1 MLLANKLS
9 LERTIRGWTQ
19 KRVVSELRP
28 CILISEKRIG
38 QLEQGRAVP
47 SLQEFSAFVKLYDLT
62 SDELLNPIFA
72 DQAKIETLNK
82 YLSHHLIVQGNWS
95 FYQKYQVI
103 NRQKWIAIPKYDLI
117 IRLYDQYLK
126 NSANDLLDVASFF
139 KNVQFWFD
147 TFEEKTGLAC
157 CHDPAASTVESND
170 PRDPLPL
177 EKVNNEAES
186 LVADIDMFLE
196 LYREIHLSALPLA
209 KRIILARTKQGFTL
223 QSLAEQM
230 NVTPRTIQ
238 NWETGESIPK
248 LTDCRRLASKLRC
261 SLDYFFLGTNSKVIR
276 TAFVRSPAY
285 NVYQVLN
292 DSPELLNNMA
302 IIDRESYIIFPKKA
316 LKEMM
321 RILFFVLKK
330 KDHLTQV
337 ELTQTLET
345 TRQFILQWYRLN
357 QLCRKLASHPS
368 FYWLFDLERCFS
380 TTAFQSID
388 DTLYPSK
395 SAVLLRD
402 TLLNQITINH
412 SLSDQVILANNCD
425 FSNFISTVT
434 SDFKRNGELMTPLD
448 RYH

>member
-1 MLLANKLS
+1 MHLHK
-9 LERTIRGWTQ
+9 
-19 KRVVSELRP
+19 
-28 CILISEKRIG
+28 
-38 QLEQGRAVP
+38 
-47 SLQEFSAFVKLYDLT
+47 
-62 SDELLNPIFA
+62 IFYA
-72 DQAKIETLNK
+72 
-82 YLSHHLIVQGNWS
+82 
-95 FYQKYQVI
+95 
-103 NRQKWIAIPKYDLI
+103 
-117 IRLYDQYLK
+117 
-126 NSANDLLDVASFF
+126 
-139 KNVQFWFD
+139 
-147 TFEEKTGLAC
+147 
-157 CHDPAASTVESND
+157 
-170 PRDPLPL
+170 
-177 EKVNNEAES
+177 
-186 LVADIDMFLE
+186 
-196 LYREIHLSALPLA
+196 
-209 KRIILARTKQGFTL
+209 
-223 QSLAEQM
+223 
-230 NVTPRTIQ
+230 
-238 NWETGESIPK
+238 
-248 LTDCRRLASKLRC
+248 
-261 SLDYFFLGTNSKVIR
+261 LDYFFLGTNSKVIR